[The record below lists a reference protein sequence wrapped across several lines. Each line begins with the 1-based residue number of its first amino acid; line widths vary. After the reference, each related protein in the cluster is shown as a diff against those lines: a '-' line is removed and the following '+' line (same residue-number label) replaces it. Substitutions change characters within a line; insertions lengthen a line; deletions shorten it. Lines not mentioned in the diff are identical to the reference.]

1 MAGTESQRP
10 LLWYDCPV
18 CGKRFTTYAA
28 VDGWAYRFFNGKVRI
43 YYCSYNCMRVVEKEK
58 EEKKKY
64 RYRGD
69 SAMESK
75 KQGRRKKNENSGE
88 SNTGE

>member
-1 MAGTESQRP
+1 MAGTEAQRY
-10 LLWYDCPV
+10 LIYYDCPV
-18 CGKRFTTYAA
+18 CGKRFTTYSA
-28 VDGWAYRFFNGKVRI
+28 VDGWVYQFFNGKVRK
-43 YYCSYNCMRVVEKEK
+43 YYCSYNCMRVVEREK

-75 KQGRRKKNENSGE
+75 KQGRRKKE
-88 SNTGE
+88 